1 MPVVYPDEFPTRSA
15 PSAYPW
21 ESPAVVSATQR
32 GMRQAGIAPGATPFS
47 HKEVHQVKM
56 ARLMIDRTGRGS
68 DGALHHQHLDANATG
83 VHDDIKDLFNTLEG
97 KVAQVE
103 HKRNRKTGG
112 LTYRD
117 QRLPEP
123 TPSSS
128 LSLTP
133 AVLRSTPAMSGLGA
147 GGDGNGGA
155 SDSDDEPCAFPHAR
169 GLTQPRT
176 ADELA
181 HVLAQLK
188 PGKKILKVAGEID
201 ITETFVTEV
210 VVQRDTP
217 ARKPV
222 LVVMC
227 GNGLPSQRTIQASPR
242 LMGMWRIGSRSPQ
255 KQVLILRC
263 TKTVHIEVHF
273 QLQVAI

>member
-1 MPVVYPDEFPTRSA
+1 M
-15 PSAYPW
+15 
-21 ESPAVVSATQR
+21 
-32 GMRQAGIAPGATPFS
+32 
-47 HKEVHQVKM
+47 
-56 ARLMIDRTGRGS
+56 
-68 DGALHHQHLDANATG
+68 
-83 VHDDIKDLFNTLEG
+83 
-97 KVAQVE
+97 AQVE

-133 AVLRSTPAMSGLGA
+133 AVFRSTPAMSGLGA

-217 ARKPV
+217 ARSASCPSP
-222 LVVMC
+222 
-227 GNGLPSQRTIQASPR
+227 LPSPR
-242 LMGMWRIGSRSPQ
+242 LKRAAGRLTEAHQPGYRARPRRHVRQRPPVAAHHPGEPSPHGH
-255 KQVLILRC
+255 VAHRLALAAEAGPHVRALPRFASCDRTRC
-263 TKTVHIEVHF
+263 
-273 QLQVAI
+273 